1 MADLSS
7 TVNSV
12 VSGIISLIKGLIVFF
27 IFANILYPTG
37 MDPIL
42 GLTEL
47 VNSFMDGGLAGLL
60 ALLIFVSFL

>member
-1 MADLSS
+1 MADVSS

-47 VNSFMDGGLAGLL
+47 VNSFIDGGLAGLL

>member
-12 VSGIISLIKGLIVFF
+12 VGGIVSLIKGLIVFF
-27 IFANILYPTG
+27 VFANILYPTG

-42 GLTEL
+42 GLRRPGRPTRT
-47 VNSFMDGGLAGLL
+47 VNICFFPVG
-60 ALLIFVSFL
+60 

>member
-1 MADLSS
+1 
-7 TVNSV
+7 
-12 VSGIISLIKGLIVFF
+12 
-27 IFANILYPTG
+27 
-37 MDPIL
+37 MDPVL